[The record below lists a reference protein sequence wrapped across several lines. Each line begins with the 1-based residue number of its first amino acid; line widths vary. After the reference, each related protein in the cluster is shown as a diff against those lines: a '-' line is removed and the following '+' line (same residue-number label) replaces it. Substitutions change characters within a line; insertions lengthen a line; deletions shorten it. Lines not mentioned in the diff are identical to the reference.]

1 MINKV
6 NNNVSIAAK
15 IGWGWLTIF
24 YMYSYS
30 RINIF
35 VSFLKYL
42 GQTDIISYRNSK
54 LFHSALYF
62 CVFWSIYIDQNSFF
76 RIILLIRESS
86 KKWIFGNSQIR
97 WSQNSGTVQVWRIL
111 SWFGLCGTARSYSL
125 LEHSSKVYTKVYYYS
140 SMFVEKPHPLSSYR
154 VKGS

>member
-6 NNNVSIAAK
+6 DNNVSIAAK
-15 IGWGWLTIF
+15 IF

-62 CVFWSIYIDQNSFF
+62 CVFWSIYIDQNSF
-76 RIILLIRESS
+76 LESFFS
-86 KKWIFGNSQIR
+86 SEK
-97 WSQNSGTVQVWRIL
+97 VQKSEYSATHKSDGLRIL
-111 SWFGLCGTARSYSL
+111 ALYKFGGFYLDLDYVVLQDLTHYLNILVRYTQRCTIIVVCL
-125 LEHSSKVYTKVYYYS
+125 LKNHI
-140 SMFVEKPHPLSSYR
+140 H
-154 VKGS
+154 